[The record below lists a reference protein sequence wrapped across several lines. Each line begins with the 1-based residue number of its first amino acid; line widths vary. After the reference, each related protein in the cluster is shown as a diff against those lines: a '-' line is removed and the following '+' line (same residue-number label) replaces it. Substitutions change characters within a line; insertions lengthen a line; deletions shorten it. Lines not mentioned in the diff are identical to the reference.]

1 MVSCTPYPMK
11 SFRWLNPAALLL
23 AFSLSAP
30 FASAEAGWTS
40 ALWGQ
45 AGEAWSADSR
55 LPDFSLAGY
64 GAGQAAIPDYPVRL
78 NVKDLGAKGDGATD
92 DTAAFA
98 QALRTV
104 PEGGAVLVPA
114 GRYVITDVL
123 EITRSGVV
131 LRGEGPEK
139 SVLVPPK
146 PLSQIHPKEHVDKVK
161 TAYSFTG
168 GFVVLKGSDE
178 GARLG
183 DVAAPAKRGDTSLT
197 LAAPSSIKPGDWVRL
212 VLQNPEDNSL
222 LRHLHGGLL
231 EPGEDTVKMRR
242 PVDWAAQV
250 VAVDGARLTLNR
262 PLRVDVRPEWRPQL
276 FALAPTLRGSGVE
289 KLGFEF
295 PGVPKR
301 PHLQEE
307 GYNAIH
313 ITGAVNCWV
322 RDVTVTDADNGVIM
336 GGSRFCTVD
345 GFVARAAKR
354 KGMTGHHALWATGRT
369 QDALFIRFRCDT
381 TYVHDLTVEG
391 FASGNVF
398 TRGSGVA
405 LNCDHHRNA
414 PYENLFTDLDAGSV
428 RRLFESSGRGDRGP
442 HSGARTTFWNIRGAG
457 KLPAMPPAAHWP
469 LINLV
474 GAGAYPAARAADGP
488 WVESGVGEPAPA
500 NLWAA
505 QVARRA
511 ASAAATSAA
520 STPRGAPGKRAALS
534 GR

>member
-1 MVSCTPYPMK
+1 MK
-11 SFRWLNPAALLL
+11 SFRCLKPFTLLL

-30 FASAEAGWTS
+30 FASAAAGWTS
-40 ALWGQ
+40 ALWGK

-92 DTAAFA
+92 DTAAFL

-114 GRYVITDVL
+114 GRYVISDVL

-131 LRGEGPEK
+131 LRGEGPDK
-139 SVLVPPK
+139 SILVMPK
-146 PLSQIHPKEHVDKVK
+146 PLSVIHPRVHPDKGK
-161 TAYSFTG
+161 MFYSFTG

-178 GARLG
+178 GTRLG
-183 DVAAPAKRGDTSLT
+183 NVAASAKRGDTSLT
-197 LAAPSSIKPGDWVRL
+197 LASPTALKPGVWIRL
-212 VLQNPEDNSL
+212 VLKNPEDNSL
-222 LRHLHGGLL
+222 LRHLHGDLL
-231 EPGEDTVKMRR
+231 EPGKDTVKM
-242 PVDWAAQV
+242 PLSVDWAAQV

-262 PLRVDVRPEWRPQL
+262 PLRVDVRPEWRPQI

-289 KLGFEF
+289 KLGLEF

-336 GGSRFCTVD
+336 DSSRFCTVD

-354 KGMTGHHALWATGRT
+354 VGITGHHALWATGRT

-381 TYVHDLTVEG
+381 TYDHDLTVEG

-398 TRGSGVA
+398 THGSGVA
-405 LNCDHHRNA
+405 VNFDHHRNA
-414 PYENLFTDLDAGSV
+414 PYENLFTDIDAGSV
-428 RRLFESSGRGDRGP
+428 RRLFQSSGRGDRGP

-457 KLPAMPPAAHWP
+457 KLPAMPPPNHWP
-469 LINLV
+469 LINLI
-474 GAGAYPAARAADGP
+474 GAGAYPAAGAADGP
-488 WVESGVGEPAPA
+488 WVESGEGEPSPA
-500 NLWAA
+500 NLWEA
-505 QVARRA
+505 QVARRGA
-511 ASAAATSAA
+511 NAPA
-520 STPRGAPGKRAALS
+520 PRGAPGNSTCLPSR
-534 GR
+534 